1 LTLLDIPPRR
11 VYTGGINAVLGE
23 TQSLIHTVKLAG
35 LILLFFSLGFV
46 SCRRPERALVSPE
59 SPAPQGNFPETE
71 ELPDLAEA
79 IALLTDRS
87 GGAPSGLSGTA
98 PSRVSQVLTDA
109 ELPLEKVLKLE
120 AAIAESP
127 AFIFD
132 LLACL
137 EGDPYLR
144 RLVDKGHPLP
154 EGYEPEDLVEL
165 KPGSYEVGREGLML
179 RRAAA
184 EALETMAAA
193 ARFDGVILTASSA
206 YRSYDYQVQVYNRI
220 VREMGQ
226 EAADRESARPGYSQ
240 HQTGLALDFGS
251 IDDSFAQTRA
261 GRWILENGG
270 RFGWSL
276 SFPDGCEEATGYRWE
291 SWHYRYTGGDLAAF
305 IDTWFDGIQ
314 QYALQFIHAWEEQ
327 E

>member
-1 LTLLDIPPRR
+1 VEEVSEGP
-11 VYTGGINAVLGE
+11 GE
-23 TQSLIHTVKLAG
+23 
-35 LILLFFSLGFV
+35 
-46 SCRRPERALVSPE
+46 E
-59 SPAPQGNFPETE
+59 E
-71 ELPDLAEA
+71 ELPDLAET
-79 IALLTDRS
+79 IARLTGKGEDQDLS
-87 GGAPSGLSGTA
+87 ELYSEAAGIAPGILA
-98 PSRVSQVLTDA
+98 RILARA
-109 ELPLEKVLKLE
+109 ELPPEMSMRLE

-127 AFIFD
+127 AFILD

-144 RLVDKGHPLP
+144 RLVDKRHSLP

-165 KPGSYEVGREGLML
+165 RPGSYEVGRGGLKL

-193 ARFDGVILTASSA
+193 ARSNGVILVASSA
-206 YRSYDYQVQVYNRI
+206 YRSYEYQIQVYNRI
-220 VREMGQ
+220 VGEMGR

-251 IDDSFAQTRA
+251 IDDSFARTRA
-261 GRWILENGG
+261 GRWILENGS

-276 SFPDGCEEATGYRWE
+276 SFPEGCEEVTGYRWE
-291 SWHYRYTGGDLAAF
+291 SWHYRYVGRDLAAF
-305 IDTWFDGIQ
+305 IDTWFGGIQ
-314 QYALQFIHAWEEQ
+314 QYALQFIHAWEEA